1 MKVLL
6 SKEDLHDGVTRMAD
20 EIAACY
26 ENRQLTIVG
35 VLTGSV
41 VLMADL
47 IRLID
52 LPMRVGVLQ
61 ASSYRG
67 ATTTRGELVI
77 NSELMLDISGR
88 DVLLVDDIF
97 DTGHTLVRTL
107 EKMREFE
114 PTSIRSAVLL
124 RKHGRQEVD
133 YQPDFVAF
141 DIPDE
146 FVVGY
151 GLDYEDMYRNLPY
164 LAALEPDDIARH
176 KEVMAAQSSVAVSL
190 RETTCSRG
198 ASRTTLALRSGR
210 AAARSSVASWPSL
223 GLERVDHHDRQVRI
237 ELGQELPASA
247 ARRNAAA
254 ADDGDCRELALAGGH
269 GRRRRHAL
277 GADRQAERS
286 VLDVDALDRCGRS
299 RSAARR
305 RRENSSTGRTRAV
318 WASSAD
324 WISSSR
330 SASFMVGVRDQRSWL
345 YVTRFV
351 PRSAAA
357 ARSDRRRS

>member
-1 MKVLL
+1 MKTLL

-20 EIAACY
+20 KIAACY

-47 IRLID
+47 IRVLD

-67 ATTTRGELVI
+67 ATTTRGDLVI

-107 EKMREFE
+107 EKMRDFE

-133 YQPDFVAF
+133 YLPDFVAF

-151 GLDYEDMYRNLPY
+151 GLDYEDMYRNLPF
-164 LAALEPDDIARH
+164 LAALEPEDIARH
-176 KEVMAAQSSVAVSL
+176 KDTVAAN
-190 RETTCSRG
+190 
-198 ASRTTLALRSGR
+198 
-210 AAARSSVASWPSL
+210 
-223 GLERVDHHDRQVRI
+223 QV
-237 ELGQELPASA
+237 
-247 ARRNAAA
+247 
-254 ADDGDCRELALAGGH
+254 
-269 GRRRRHAL
+269 
-277 GADRQAERS
+277 
-286 VLDVDALDRCGRS
+286 V
-299 RSAARR
+299 
-305 RRENSSTGRTRAV
+305 
-318 WASSAD
+318 
-324 WISSSR
+324 
-330 SASFMVGVRDQRSWL
+330 
-345 YVTRFV
+345 
-351 PRSAAA
+351 
-357 ARSDRRRS
+357 

>member
-1 MKVLL
+1 MRVLL
-6 SKEDLHDGVTRMAD
+6 STEDLHHGVMRMAGQ
-20 EIAACY
+20 IAARY
-26 ENRQLTIVG
+26 ENQQLTIVG

-47 IRLID
+47 IRAIE

-97 DTGHTLVRTL
+97 DTGHTLVRVL

-124 RKHGRQEVD
+124 RKHGRQEVE

-151 GLDYEDMYRNLPY
+151 GLDFEDLYRNLPY
-164 LAALEPDDIARH
+164 LAALDADDIARH
-176 KEVMAAQSSVAVSL
+176 NVV
-190 RETTCSRG
+190 T
-198 ASRTTLALRSGR
+198 
-210 AAARSSVASWPSL
+210 
-223 GLERVDHHDRQVRI
+223 
-237 ELGQELPASA
+237 
-247 ARRNAAA
+247 
-254 ADDGDCRELALAGGH
+254 
-269 GRRRRHAL
+269 
-277 GADRQAERS
+277 AE
-286 VLDVDALDRCGRS
+286 
-299 RSAARR
+299 
-305 RRENSSTGRTRAV
+305 NPT
-318 WASSAD
+318 
-324 WISSSR
+324 
-330 SASFMVGVRDQRSWL
+330 
-345 YVTRFV
+345 
-351 PRSAAA
+351 
-357 ARSDRRRS
+357 

>member
-1 MKVLL
+1 MRVLL

-20 EIAACY
+20 KIAACY
-26 ENRQLTIVG
+26 EDRQLTIVG

-47 IRLID
+47 IRMLE
-52 LPMRVGVLQ
+52 LPMRVGVVQ

-97 DTGHTLVRTL
+97 DTGHTLMRVV
-107 EKMREFE
+107 EKMHEFG

-124 RKHGRQEVD
+124 RKHGRQEVE

-151 GLDYEDMYRNLPY
+151 GLDYEDMYRNLPH

-176 KEVMAAQSSVAVSL
+176 KATVATEIV
-190 RETTCSRG
+190 
-198 ASRTTLALRSGR
+198 
-210 AAARSSVASWPSL
+210 
-223 GLERVDHHDRQVRI
+223 
-237 ELGQELPASA
+237 
-247 ARRNAAA
+247 
-254 ADDGDCRELALAGGH
+254 
-269 GRRRRHAL
+269 
-277 GADRQAERS
+277 
-286 VLDVDALDRCGRS
+286 
-299 RSAARR
+299 
-305 RRENSSTGRTRAV
+305 
-318 WASSAD
+318 
-324 WISSSR
+324 
-330 SASFMVGVRDQRSWL
+330 
-345 YVTRFV
+345 
-351 PRSAAA
+351 
-357 ARSDRRRS
+357 